1 MVTGPVSMQQS
12 VQAWAA
18 HNIPANDPAHQALN
32 VAEEAGE
39 LCRAVLKRVQG
50 IRGTREQW
58 TAEVRKEAA
67 DVVLSLYNLAII
79 EGFDLD
85 EAVRERWQ
93 AVEQRDWVSDPVG
106 HGVGGD
112 GPV

>member
-1 MVTGPVSMQQS
+1 
-12 VQAWAA
+12 
-18 HNIPANDPAHQALN
+18 
-32 VAEEAGE
+32 
-39 LCRAVLKRVQG
+39 
-50 IRGTREQW
+50 
-58 TAEVRKEAA
+58 
-67 DVVLSLYNLAII
+67 
-79 EGFDLD
+79 LD